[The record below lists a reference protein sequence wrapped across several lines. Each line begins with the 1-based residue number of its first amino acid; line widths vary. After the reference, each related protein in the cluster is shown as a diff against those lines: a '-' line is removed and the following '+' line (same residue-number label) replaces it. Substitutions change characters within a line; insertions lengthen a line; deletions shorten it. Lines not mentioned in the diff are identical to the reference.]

1 MEKWLKYLVSE
12 MIHDVKMEMTPADPK
27 HHHNKHIIMGKGF
40 EVFDFKQKWILS
52 TLRLKY

>member
-1 MEKWLKYLVSE
+1 